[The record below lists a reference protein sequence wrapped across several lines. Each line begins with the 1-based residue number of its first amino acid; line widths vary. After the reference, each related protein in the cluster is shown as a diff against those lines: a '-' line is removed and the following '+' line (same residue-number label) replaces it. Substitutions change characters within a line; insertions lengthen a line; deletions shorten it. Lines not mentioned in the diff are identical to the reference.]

1 MRWVWCLPPMRLD
14 GVGLRRLV
22 ACLILMLGQSVLVAR
37 ADVGFDRPSGDYTH
51 FIVKSGD
58 PAVCA
63 SRCEHDTRCRSWSFS
78 YPTPQG
84 AQAACGLKSSIP
96 TRVKNDCCVS
106 GVQGAGVHAP
116 ASNEVEFGI
125 NRVGGDYKTLDV
137 SPDNSGEHCETTC
150 KGEQRCRAWT
160 YIRPGYQGASGR
172 CSLKERVTVPRRDP
186 CCLSG
191 VVR

>member
-1 MRWVWCLPPMRLD
+1 MPRVRCLPPMRLD
-14 GVGLRRLV
+14 GIGLWRLF
-22 ACLILMLGQSVLVAR
+22 ACLVLVLAQSVLVAR
-37 ADVGFDRPSGDYTH
+37 ADVGFDRPGGDYTH
-51 FIVKSGD
+51 FTVKSGD

-63 SRCEHDTRCRSWSFS
+63 SRCEHDPRCRAWSFS

-84 AQAACGLKSSIP
+84 APAACGLKSNIP
-96 TRVKNDCCVS
+96 PRVKNECCVS

-125 NRVGGDYKTLDV
+125 NRVGGDYRTLDV
-137 SPDNSGEHCETTC
+137 APDNSGERCEAAC
-150 KGEQRCRAWT
+150 KGEPRCRAWT
-160 YIRPGYQGASGR
+160 YIRPGYQGTSAR
-172 CSLKERVTVPRRDP
+172 CVLKDHVTVPRREP